1 MEGDGSPQRDEVM
14 ISMGSLWIW
23 GHCCSTHSCCGPT
36 SICAS
41 RNQSTAVGFSSPA
54 SICRWAGAAV
64 EGENEIMSFFREM
77 FIHEAPIFLLAL
89 PGLSAGC
96 GMHTP
101 GWSSICHTKKWKHS
115 SAGEEKNK
123 QKKRLNDS
131 FTSFNMAGNKL
142 AYWWQWVM
150 SEWCYRRVF
159 CLWSDLGKMFS
170 EKEVSWFHVLSWR
183 NSLGWMKFSSH
194 CSACKFQC

>member
-1 MEGDGSPQRDEVM
+1 MEGDGSPQRDEIM

-64 EGENEIMSFFREM
+64 EGENEIIGFFREM

-101 GWSSICHTKKWKHS
+101 GWSSICHTKKWKQLS
-115 SAGEEKNK
+115 WRRKK
-123 QKKRLNDS
+123 QTKKRLNDS
-131 FTSFNMAGNKL
+131 FTSFNMAENKL

-170 EKEVSWFHVLSWR
+170 EKRSELVSCSVLKEFFGIDEIQF
-183 NSLGWMKFSSH
+183 SLFCM
-194 CSACKFQC
+194 